1 MKGNDMGLFVALLRG
16 INVGGTGLLPM
27 KELAALCSSL
37 GFHAVRTYIQS
48 GNVIFESGLSEK
60 EVRAHLENAL
70 AARMGKKIHVMVRTA
85 AELRLILS
93 SNPFPN
99 MEPAR
104 VGVAF
109 LCEPP
114 PRDLAKT
121 VVAPGGE
128 KVHAG
133 KREVYVYYPNG
144 MGQSKLKLPLDGA
157 AATIRNINTVSKLVA
172 LTERP

>member
-1 MKGNDMGLFVALLRG
+1 
-16 INVGGTGLLPM
+16 
-27 KELAALCSSL
+27 
-37 GFHAVRTYIQS
+37 
-48 GNVIFESGLSEK
+48 
-60 EVRAHLENAL
+60 
-70 AARMGKKIHVMVRTA
+70 
-85 AELRLILS
+85 
-93 SNPFPN
+93 
-99 MEPAR
+99 
-104 VGVAF
+104 VAF

-172 LTERP
+172 LTERPNHNCALPCVGRPRYNPHPPQPRGDELFFSEKNYSALRDGDLN